1 MKTLLVAFACI
12 PLLAACKKDE
22 PVPVTTVPAVVAPAE
37 TATPASSTPPAA
49 QSMES
54 PPVTTT
60 TSTTTPEPASS
71 AAGSSASAAMQGSAG
86 GQYVVEQG
94 DTLWS
99 IATKNG
105 IKHGDLAKWN
115 NINDPR
121 ELQVGRQLTLAA
133 P

>member
-49 QSMES
+49 QSMDS
-54 PPVTTT
+54 PAVT

-71 AAGSSASAAMQGSAG
+71 AVGSSTAAAMQGSG
-86 GQYVVEQG
+86 SGQYVVEQG

-99 IATKNG
+99 IAAKND
-105 IKHGDLAKWN
+105 IKHGDLEKWN

-121 ELQVGRQLTLAA
+121 ELQVGRELTLAA